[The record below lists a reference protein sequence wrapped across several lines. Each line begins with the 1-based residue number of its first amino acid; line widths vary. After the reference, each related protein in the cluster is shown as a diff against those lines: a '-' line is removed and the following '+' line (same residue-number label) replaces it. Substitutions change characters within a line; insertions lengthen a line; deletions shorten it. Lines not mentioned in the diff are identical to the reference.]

1 MFIMRAVSSWCHRRI
16 IPMHKYLQ
24 ITLKERM
31 AFTCPGGSGSCRLS
45 QSLLFAALPCDMGW
59 ITLLSLWFLL
69 PVSQQQ
75 LRASA
80 LPIFSGVNSHEDL
93 PTSQK
98 RAGLEK
104 STDQRWELEQVTW
117 PLYPSVS
124 LPKDGGLW
132 ISQGFH
138 EEKMGWNMCP
148 AYGRCS
154 MSSDL
159 DILHAS
165 PLKSTTGLCPFME
178 MNPLHCTP

>member
-16 IPMHKYLQ
+16 IPMHEHLQ

-31 AFTCPGGSGSCRLS
+31 AFTCPGGSGSCQLS

-98 RAGLEK
+98 RAGLEQ

-124 LPKDGGLW
+124 LPKDGGLR
-132 ISQGFH
+132 I
-138 EEKMGWNMCP
+138 
-148 AYGRCS
+148 
-154 MSSDL
+154 DL
-159 DILHAS
+159 TQACVIRMLGPTPPAS
-165 PLKSTTGLCPFME
+165 PGHFLRKPLCSLAVSASVFF
-178 MNPLHCTP
+178 